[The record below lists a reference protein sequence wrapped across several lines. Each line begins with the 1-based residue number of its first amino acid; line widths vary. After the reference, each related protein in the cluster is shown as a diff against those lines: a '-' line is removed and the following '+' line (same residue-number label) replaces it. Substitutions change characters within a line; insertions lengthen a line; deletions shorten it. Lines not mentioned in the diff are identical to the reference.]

1 MIWRV
6 FLRESNIK
14 RLKLQIWNYVKKGT
28 KTTTDAPTNDK
39 KEITEQKEVS
49 EISSIKIE
57 DDSETDENKPMEP
70 REAIVRSVPSIEL
83 PDGKILQSL
92 NSPEILLFLNSRNCF
107 LSLPTF
113 SVPLQGYLPSKLVLG
128 AIHKALLMGEMVSV
142 VVIILNSGSKQLILL
157 RLRKVP
163 YKFV

>member
-1 MIWRV
+1 MVCRTLIC
-6 FLRESNIK
+6 N
-14 RLKLQIWNYVKKGT
+14 
-28 KTTTDAPTNDK
+28 APTNDK